1 MSKEE
6 YLRGLEEALSG
17 EVPASVIRD
26 NLNYYSS
33 YIAQE
38 MAKGRTVDEIADE
51 IGEPYIV
58 ARTIID
64 SCEAAGETGD
74 GDGYGSYQEAYTDS
88 GSRESYGREEQNRS
102 PHIHYIDLSKWY
114 WKLLLILVVIF
125 VCTAVFQVVGGIFY
139 LLMRFA
145 GPLCIIFLLIWLV
158 RNMRR

>member
-6 YLRGLEEALSG
+6 YLKGLEEALAG

-58 ARTIID
+58 AKTIID
-64 SCEAAGETGD
+64 SCEAAGETGEE
-74 GDGYGSYQEAYTDS
+74 DGYGSYQETYTGS
-88 GSRESYGREEQNRS
+88 GSRDTYREEQSRS
-102 PHIHYIDLSKWY
+102 SHIHYIDLNKWY
-114 WKLLLILVVIF
+114 WKLLLILIVIL
-125 VCTAVFQVVGGIFY
+125 VCTVVFQVVGGIFY

-145 GPLCIIFLLIWLV
+145 GPLCIIFLLIWMI

>member
-6 YLRGLEEALSG
+6 YLKGLEEALSG
-17 EVPASVIRD
+17 EVPAAVILD

-38 MAKGRTVDEIADE
+38 MAKGRTVDEIVDE

-58 ARTIID
+58 AKTIID
-64 SCEAAGETGD
+64 SCEAAGETVNEESRG
-74 GDGYGSYQEAYTDS
+74 GYQDIGSDSQETY
-88 GSRESYGREEQNRS
+88 REEERTF
-102 PHIHYIDLSKWY
+102 PHIHYIDLNKWY
-114 WKLLLILVVIF
+114 WKAALLLIVML
-125 VCTAVFQVVGGIFY
+125 VCTSVFHVMGWVLA
-139 LLMRFA
+139 LLVRFA